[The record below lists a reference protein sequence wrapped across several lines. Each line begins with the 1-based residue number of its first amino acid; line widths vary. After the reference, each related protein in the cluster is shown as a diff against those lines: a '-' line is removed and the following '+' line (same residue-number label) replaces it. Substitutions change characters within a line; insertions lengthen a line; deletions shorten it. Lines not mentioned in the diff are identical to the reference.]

1 MSGLFPGARA
11 LSAALLL
18 AAALPGC
25 GDPAHE
31 AERARVLHALD
42 VLRDAPAEALSARA
56 DLLTALADAP
66 ARAGSPA
73 AKARDTCVAAYRPLL
88 EGSALTAELRAE
100 AGKGPDHLVAAAPK
114 LLEAEQK
121 IEQSRAKMPA
131 CEAAAA
137 GLRLGRR

>member
-1 MSGLFPGARA
+1 MIGSSLGARA

-18 AAALPGC
+18 AVSQAGC
-25 GDPAHE
+25 GDPGSE
-31 AERARVLHALD
+31 AERARVLYALD
-42 VLRDAPAEALSARA
+42 ALRDAPAEALSARA
-56 DLLTALADAP
+56 DLLTALASAP
-66 ARAGSPA
+66 AHDGSPA
-73 AKARDTCVAAYRPLL
+73 AGARDACVAAYRPLL

-100 AGKGPDHLVAAAPK
+100 TGKGSEHLVAAAPK

-137 GLRLGRR
+137 RLRLRRR